1 MIVRTLTRSLL
12 LAGMAAGL
20 LACGGSGSGSPATQT
35 AQLQGV
41 VAVGAPIVGAS
52 IQLSCS
58 IPVTLTPVSSSGT
71 GAWATAVPQ
80 VALPCALSA
89 SGGTVGGVPN
99 TQTLHSLALTAG
111 TVNITPLTDL
121 LVAAAVD
128 TAPAT
133 WFASLTPE
141 RLAAAAQAAAD
152 ASAAIRQAL
161 QSAGYALPSGFSPL
175 DMVFSALGGDP
186 YDDLLEAFSA
196 AINTAGT
203 SYSAVLAQWS
213 APGTPPALPTAPA
226 TSGGAGTGDGAAL
239 NGGNGATAT
248 VAGTVF
254 TRTANVGW
262 LVVQGQSTG
271 NFDASGG
278 TDSAINA
285 LERWLIR
292 NVPATVGTHAC
303 AGTTGLN
310 IQLQDGG
317 RTLST
322 APSGGR
328 CAVEVIAVTGN
339 TITGRF
345 AGTLIDGLSGESSTM
360 ADGYFRLAASTGGG
374 QLPQGQTG
382 VSFDVAGTTYGYSSA
397 LDASYADSF
406 RNYTFIAVTGTP
418 VGAEAS
424 SPGFPLGVQIHT
436 LPQATG
442 TYACDQEAVPTV
454 SNPDY
459 RKVNIWF
466 WWNGEWYY
474 AGNRAQPAPGPAGS
488 SCSITLTD
496 VTNSIEGNFSGTFV
510 TADLQRSVTVTNGLF
525 RAAR

>member
-1 MIVRTLTRSLL
+1 MTLRTLTRSLV
-12 LAGMAAGL
+12 LASMTAGL
-20 LACGGSGSGSPATQT
+20 LACGGSGPDTPTTQN

-41 VAVGAPIVGAS
+41 AAVGAPIVGAS
-52 IQLSCS
+52 IQLKCS
-58 IPVTLTPVSSSGT
+58 IPVTLAPIATSGT
-71 GAWATAVPQ
+71 GAWGATVPLA
-80 VALPCALSA
+80 ALPCAVSA

-99 TQTLHSLALTAG
+99 TQTFHSLALIAG

-121 LVAAAVD
+121 LMAAAVD
-128 TAPAT
+128 TSPAT
-133 WFASLTPE
+133 WFASVTPE
-141 RLAAAAQAAAD
+141 QLAAASQAASD
-152 ASAAIRQAL
+152 ASTAIRQAL

-196 AINTAGT
+196 AISAAGS
-203 SYSAVLAQWS
+203 SYSAVLSQWS
-213 APGTPPALPTAPA
+213 VPGTPPALPTAPVP
-226 TSGGAGTGDGAAL
+226 SGGAGAGDGAAL

-248 VAGTVF
+248 VGGTAF
-254 TRTANVGW
+254 TRKANVGW
-262 LVVQGQSTG
+262 VVVSGQSTG

-303 AGTTGLN
+303 AGATGLN

-322 APSGGR
+322 APSGGS

-345 AGTLIDGLSGESSTM
+345 AGTLVDGLNGESSTM

-374 QLPQGQTG
+374 QLPAGQTG

-397 LDASYADSF
+397 LDASYADSY

-424 SPGFPLGVQIHT
+424 SPGYPLGVQIHT

-442 TYACDQEAVPTV
+442 TYLCDQEAD
-454 SNPDY
+454 SSLRDPDY

-466 WWNGEWYY
+466 WWNSEWYY

-488 SCSITLTD
+488 SCTITLTD
-496 VTNSIEGNFSGTFV
+496 VTNSIEGRFSGTFV

-525 RAAR
+525 RAAK